1 MTDVRQVDLSDV
13 ALRTDRNAVAPAG
26 RLGLLRRLPGGKR
39 QIVGT
44 LGMARTG
51 IRWRPLLS
59 LLAYLSPTLLTG
71 LYFGLIASDRYV
83 STASFIVRTASKP
96 SGTSGLGT
104 FLRMAGLARSDDDT
118 YSVQN
123 FILSRNAV
131 QQLQDKLPLAEMYAR
146 PGADFAARY
155 PSLIYGRT
163 REELF
168 KYYLRMTSVVNDT
181 TTGITTLEVQ
191 AFRPDDAQA
200 IATSLLDFSENLV
213 NALNQRIHGDAMSA
227 AQQDVSQD
235 EERLTQAQI
244 ALTTFQNKETMIDPT
259 TNSALNATLVGKLE
273 IDLAQTQARI
283 ADMKAGSPNNPGL
296 VQLLRQAEVTR
307 AQIDHERS
315 QVTTSEQ
322 GLADKLGRYERL
334 VLDREFATKALAV
347 ANTALDSA
355 RQEVRRK
362 QLYIERIV
370 EPNLSDHAT
379 MPYRVWSVF
388 TVFMCNM
395 LGALIVWIVS
405 SGVREHASSAR

>member
-1 MTDVRQVDLSDV
+1 M
-13 ALRTDRNAVAPAG
+13 
-26 RLGLLRRLPGGKR
+26 
-39 QIVGT
+39 
-44 LGMARTG
+44 
-51 IRWRPLLS
+51 
-59 LLAYLSPTLLTG
+59 
-71 LYFGLIASDRYV
+71 

-104 FLRMAGLARSDDDT
+104 FLRMAGLSRSDDDT

-131 QQLQDKLPLAEMYAR
+131 QQLQDKMPLADMYAR
-146 PGADFAARY
+146 PGTDLVSRY
-155 PSLIYGRT
+155 PSFIYGRT
-163 REELF
+163 KEELF
-168 KYYLRMTSVVNDT
+168 KYYLRMTSVINDT
-181 TTGITTLEVQ
+181 TTGITSLEVQ

-200 IATSLLDFSENLV
+200 IAVALLDFSENLV
-213 NALNQRIHGDAMSA
+213 NALNQRIHGDAMA
-227 AQQDVSQD
+227 VAQEDVRQD

-244 ALTTFQNKETMIDPT
+244 ALTTFQNRETMIDPT
-259 TNSALNATLVGKLE
+259 TNSTLNATLVGKLE
-273 IDLAQTQARI
+273 VDLAQTQARI

-307 AQIDHERS
+307 AQIEHERS

-322 GLADKLGRYERL
+322 GLADKLGQYERL

-370 EPNLSDHAT
+370 EPNLSDRAT
-379 MPYRVWSVF
+379 MPYRLWSVF
-388 TVFMCNM
+388 TVFMCNV
-395 LGALIVWIVS
+395 LGAFVIWIVT
-405 SGVREHASSAR
+405 SGVKEHVSSTR